1 MDPVDEVD
9 VALSRMLLRNA
20 RTPYSELGKELG
32 LSPQMV
38 HRRVQNLIDSEI
50 IRGTYAALSFKA
62 MKAMWVIVHGWAR
75 VNSVDEGARLLRED
89 PHVAV
94 MQVASGNYVYVHGNV
109 TDAVG
114 LAQFVTSV
122 QSSLSMS
129 EPQVGIVQTP
139 APDGPRLSGMDLRI
153 VLALANDARRPAL
166 EIAQEL
172 GTTAKTVRRRLD
184 RMIKEELVQLSINW
198 QPDTM
203 GDTVSQI
210 HLMLREDVSRERAAY
225 LMIKKYGPCM
235 IRSYTFS
242 NVPGLI
248 MLTYCNRNVREMQE
262 TCRELEGEGIF
273 TSVVPNVIRAIH
285 HYPEHRQAV
294 LQEMLRRKL
303 KN

>member
-1 MDPVDEVD
+1 M
-9 VALSRMLLRNA
+9 ALSRMLMRNS

-38 HRRVQNLIDSEI
+38 HRRVQHLMDVEI

-62 MKAMWVIVHGWAR
+62 MKAMWVIVHGWSKANSMDEVAKELRDDHR
-75 VNSVDEGARLLRED
+75 VAI
-89 PHVAV
+89 

-114 LAQFVTSV
+114 LAELVSSV
-122 QSSLSMS
+122 QRGAKLS
-129 EPQVGIVQTP
+129 EPQVGIVHTP
-139 APDGPRLSGMDLRI
+139 PLEHAGLSGMDLRI
-153 VLALANDARRPAL
+153 IKALANDTRRPVN
-166 EIAQEL
+166 EIAEEL

-184 RMIKEELVQLSINW
+184 RLMKEELVQLSINW

-203 GDTVSQI
+203 GDMVSQI
-210 HLMLREDVSRERAAY
+210 HLVLKEGVPNERAAY
-225 LMIKKYGPCM
+225 LMIKKYGPGI

-248 MLTYCNRNVREMQE
+248 ILTYCNRNAREMQD
-262 TCRELEGEGIF
+262 TCKELEGEGIF
-273 TSVVPNVIRAIH
+273 ISVVPNVIRAIY
-285 HYPEHRQAV
+285 HYPEHREAV
-294 LQEMLRRKL
+294 LQEMLRKAG

>member
-1 MDPVDEVD
+1 M
-9 VALSRMLLRNA
+9 ALSRMLMRNS
-20 RTPYSELGKELG
+20 RTPYSDLGKELG

-38 HRRVQNLIDSEI
+38 HRRVQHLMDVEI

-62 MKAMWVIVHGWAR
+62 MKAMWVIVHGWSKA
-75 VNSVDEGARLLRED
+75 NSMDEVAKELRND
-89 PHVAV
+89 QHVAI

-114 LAQFVTSV
+114 LAELVTSV
-122 QSSLSMS
+122 QRSARLS
-129 EPQVGIVQTP
+129 EPQVGIVHTP
-139 APDGPRLSGMDLRI
+139 PPEHSGLSAMDLRI
-153 VLALANDARRPAL
+153 IKALANDTRRPVN

-184 RMIKEELVQLSINW
+184 RLMKEDLVQLSINW

-203 GDTVSQI
+203 GDMVSQI
-210 HLMLREDVSRERAAY
+210 HLVLKDGVANEKAAY
-225 LMIKKYGPCM
+225 LMIKKYAPGI

-242 NVPGLI
+242 NVPGFIL
-248 MLTYCNRNVREMQE
+248 LTYCNRNAREMQD

-273 TSVVPNVIRAIH
+273 TSVVPNVIRSIYH
-285 HYPEHRQAV
+285 FPEHREVV
-294 LQEMLRRKL
+294 LQDMLRRAG

>member
-1 MDPVDEVD
+1 M
-9 VALSRMLLRNA
+9 ALSRMLMRNS

-38 HRRVQNLIDSEI
+38 HRRVQHLMDVEI

-62 MKAMWVIVHGWAR
+62 MKAMWVIVHGWSKA
-75 VNSVDEGARLLRED
+75 NSMDEVAKELRD
-89 PHVAV
+89 DQHVAI

-114 LAQFVTSV
+114 LGELVSSV
-122 QSSLSMS
+122 QRGAKLS
-129 EPQVGIVQTP
+129 EPQVGIVHTP
-139 APDGPRLSGMDLRI
+139 PLEHAGLSGMDLRI
-153 VLALANDARRPAL
+153 IKALANDTRRPVN
-166 EIAQEL
+166 EIAEEL

-184 RMIKEELVQLSINW
+184 RLMKEDLVQLSINW

-203 GDTVSQI
+203 GDMVSQI
-210 HLMLREDVSRERAAY
+210 HLVLKDGVPNERAAY
-225 LMIKKYGPCM
+225 LMIKKYGPGI

-248 MLTYCNRNVREMQE
+248 VLTYCNRNAREMQD
-262 TCRELEGEGIF
+262 TCKELEGEGIF
-273 TSVVPNVIRAIH
+273 TSVVPNVIRAIYH
-285 HYPEHRQAV
+285 FPEHREAV
-294 LQEMLRRKL
+294 LKEMLRKAG

>member
-1 MDPVDEVD
+1 
-9 VALSRMLLRNA
+9 VALSRMLMRNS

-38 HRRVQNLIDSEI
+38 HRRVQHLMDVEI

-62 MKAMWVIVHGWAR
+62 MKAMWVIVHGWSKA
-75 VNSVDEGARLLRED
+75 NSMDEVAHDLRGD
-89 PHVAV
+89 PHVAI

-114 LAQFVTSV
+114 LAELVTSV
-122 QSSLSMS
+122 QRSAKLS

-139 APDGPRLSGMDLRI
+139 PLGHDGLSGMDLRI
-153 VLALANDARRPAL
+153 IKALANDTRRPVN
-166 EIAQEL
+166 EIAEEL

-184 RMIKEELVQLSINW
+184 RLMKEDLVQLSINW

-203 GDTVSQI
+203 GDMVSQI
-210 HLMLREDVSRERAAY
+210 HLVLKEDVPNEKAAY
-225 LMIKKYGPCM
+225 LMIKKYAPGI

-242 NVPGLI
+242 NVPGFIL
-248 MLTYCNRNVREMQE
+248 LTYCNRNAREMQD

-273 TSVVPNVIRAIH
+273 TSVVPNVIRAIY
-285 HYPEHRQAV
+285 HYPEHREAV
-294 LQEMLRRKL
+294 LQELLRKTG
-303 KN
+303 KS

>member
-1 MDPVDEVD
+1 M
-9 VALSRMLLRNA
+9 ALSRMLMRNS

-38 HRRVQNLIDSEI
+38 HRRVQHLMDVEI

-62 MKAMWVIVHGWAR
+62 MKAMWVIVHGWSKANSMDEVAKELRDDHR
-75 VNSVDEGARLLRED
+75 VAI
-89 PHVAV
+89 

-114 LAQFVTSV
+114 LAELVSSV
-122 QSSLSMS
+122 QRGARLS
-129 EPQVGIVQTP
+129 EPQVGIVHTP
-139 APDGPRLSGMDLRI
+139 PLEHAGLSGMDLRI
-153 VLALANDARRPAL
+153 IKALANDTRRPVN
-166 EIAQEL
+166 EIAEEL

-184 RMIKEELVQLSINW
+184 RLMKEDLVQLSINW

-203 GDTVSQI
+203 GDMVSQI
-210 HLMLREDVSRERAAY
+210 HLVLKEGVPNERAAY
-225 LMIKKYGPCM
+225 LMIKKYGPGI

-248 MLTYCNRNVREMQE
+248 ILTYCNRNAREMQD
-262 TCRELEGEGIF
+262 TCKELEGEGIF
-273 TSVVPNVIRAIH
+273 ISVVPNVIRSIY
-285 HYPEHRQAV
+285 HYPEHREAV
-294 LQEMLRRKL
+294 LQEMLRKAG

>member
-1 MDPVDEVD
+1 M
-9 VALSRMLLRNA
+9 ALSRMLMRNS

-38 HRRVQNLIDSEI
+38 HRRVQHLMDVEI

-62 MKAMWVIVHGWAR
+62 MKAMWVIVHGWSKANSMDEVAR
-75 VNSVDEGARLLRED
+75 ELKGD
-89 PHVAV
+89 PHVAI

-114 LAQFVTSV
+114 MAELVTSV
-122 QSSLSMS
+122 QRCAKLS

-139 APDGPRLSGMDLRI
+139 PLEHVGLSGMDLRI
-153 VLALANDARRPAL
+153 IKALANDTRRPVN
-166 EIAQEL
+166 EIAEEL

-184 RMIKEELVQLSINW
+184 RLMKEGLVHLSINW

-203 GDTVSQI
+203 GDVISQI
-210 HLMLREDVSRERAAY
+210 HMVLKDGVSNEKAAY
-225 LMIKKYGPCM
+225 LMIKKYAPGI

-248 MLTYCNRNVREMQE
+248 ILTYSNRNAREMQD
-262 TCRELEGEGIF
+262 TCKELEGEGIF
-273 TSVVPNVIRAIH
+273 TSVVPNVIRAIY
-285 HYPEHRQAV
+285 HYPEHREAV
-294 LQEMLRRKL
+294 LQDMLNKAE